1 MDPMIIRPKRD
12 FCSVKADVRKE
23 MTSGGLFLPASE
35 TGVEKVTERA
45 GTILRVGP
53 GKGEQLGLKAGDRI
67 VYRGF
72 LKHANPIETDD
83 GSECFIMSVD
93 DVLAVLPDAGVEVGC
108 FSGRPQVPEVK

>member
-1 MDPMIIRPKRD
+1 MDPLKVKPKRD
-12 FCSVKADVRKE
+12 FCSVKADPRKDAV
-23 MTSGGLFLPASE
+23 GGIFLPVHE

-53 GKGEQLGLKAGDRI
+53 GKGEQLGLQAGNRI

-83 GSECFIMSVD
+83 GSECFLMSVD
-93 DVLAVLPDAGVEVGC
+93 DVLAVLPEASIEVGC
-108 FSGRPQVPEVK
+108 FSGRPQNPQA